1 MKGRQLLDAMAY
13 IDDALIEEAA
23 PLLEKERSDAAVLE
37 GKRRK
42 WKRITEFAAVFVVAV
57 VALWVWNSGITSQER
72 TVLEREQNAGAYD
85 SGDSENG
92 YALAEAENTPEIA
105 PLAEQKEDA
114 GVEDADFSKN
124 LDAGGAMVSGGIAA
138 DTESVR
144 EQNTEDG
151 IDDLAQESKGN
162 AIVRIIDEFQIQEE
176 DCYALPEKGSCIF
189 SIGLKAAI
197 DYYDNEQNT
206 IESKKPDGYLYHVT
220 IDVFGEMDYD
230 CDGADCDG
238 VPGAMEELRFSEE
251 GKEKLYQEYERM
263 LLAGFNVSLSEDYQ
277 LTGTLSREEI
287 EDFEPYPDY
296 GYVFR
301 LIKES

>member
-23 PLLEKERSDAAVLE
+23 PLPGNEHSDAAVLE

-42 WKRITEFAAVFVVAV
+42 WKRITEFAAVSVVAV
-57 VALWVWNSGITSQER
+57 VALWVWNSNITSQER

-85 SGDSENG
+85 SGGSVNG

-105 PLAEQKEDA
+105 PIAEQKEDA

-144 EQNTEDG
+144 EQNTQDG

-162 AIVRIIDEFQIQEE
+162 AIVRIIDEFQLQEE
-176 DCYALPEKGSCIF
+176 DCYALPEKGSCII

-206 IESKKPDGYLYHVT
+206 IESKKPNGYLYHVT

-230 CDGADCDG
+230 CDG
-238 VPGAMEELRFSEE
+238 VPSAMEELRFSEE
-251 GKEKLYQEYERM
+251 GKEMLYQEYERM
-263 LLAGFNVSLSEDYQ
+263 LLAGFNVSLSEDYK

-301 LIKES
+301 LINES

>member
-23 PLLEKERSDAAVLE
+23 PLPENEFTDAANLA

-42 WKRITEFAAVFVVAV
+42 WKKITGCAAVFVVAV

-72 TVLEREQNAGAYD
+72 TVLEKEPNVGTCD
-85 SGDSENG
+85 LGESGNG
-92 YALAEAENTPEIA
+92 YASAENAHGIA
-105 PLAEQKEDA
+105 PIAEQKEDA
-114 GVEDADFSKN
+114 VVEDAAFSQN

-162 AIVRIIDEFQIQEE
+162 AIVRIINEFHMPGEF
-176 DCYALPEKGSCIF
+176 CYKSPEKGNCI
-189 SIGLKAAI
+189 ICAGLKAAI
-197 DYYDNEQNT
+197 DYYDNGNNT
-206 IESKKPDGYLYHVT
+206 VELAKPESYLYHVV
-220 IDVFGEMDYD
+220 IDVFGETNYD
-230 CDGADCDG
+230 GTG
-238 VPGAMEELRFSEE
+238 GAMEELRFLEE

-263 LLAGFNVSLSEDYQ
+263 LLEGLNVSLSEDDQ
-277 LTGTLSREEI
+277 LTGILSREEI

-301 LIKES
+301 LINES

>member
-23 PLLEKERSDAAVLE
+23 PLLEKEHPDAAVLE

-42 WKRITEFAAVFVVAV
+42 WKRITELAAVFVVAV
-57 VALWVWNSGITSQER
+57 VALWVWNRGIISQER
-72 TVLEREQNAGAYD
+72 TVLEQEQNAGAYD
-85 SGDSENG
+85 SGDSVSG
-92 YALAEAENTPEIA
+92 YALAENAPGIA
-105 PLAEQKEDA
+105 PIAEQKEDN
-114 GVEDADFSKN
+114 GVEEAAFSEN
-124 LDAGGAMVSGGIAA
+124 LDAGGVMISGGIAA

-144 EQNTEDG
+144 EQDTEDG
-151 IDDLAQESKGN
+151 IDDLAQELKGN
-162 AIVRIIDEFQIQEE
+162 AIVRIIDEFHLSSEY
-176 DCYALPEKGSCIF
+176 CYKLPEKGNCII
-189 SIGLKAAI
+189 SIGLKTAI

-206 IESKKPDGYLYHVT
+206 IESEKPDSYLYHVT

-230 CDGADCDG
+230 CDETDCDG
-238 VPGAMEELRFSEE
+238 VPSAMEELRFSEE

-263 LLAGFNVSLSEDYQ
+263 LSEEFNVSLSEDYQ